1 MGAVLRDSALYAA
14 LFTNKYLGDARNF
27 GGRVVPLP
35 MELTVPS
42 PSTLADTYNMTVI
55 PANSK
60 VVGLEFTT
68 DGLGA
73 SAGAGRTIALGDS
86 GDNDRYMIATDFD
99 VANAQGTLAH
109 TGQGYKPSADTIV
122 VALGA
127 GGAFVVGK
135 VAKGCLMIIPAA

>member
-1 MGAVLRDSALYAA
+1 MAAVLRGSVLYSN
-14 LFTNKYLGDARNF
+14 LFTNKYIGDARDR

-35 MELTVPS
+35 MELTIPS
-42 PSTLADTYNMTVI
+42 PSTVADTYNMTVI

-86 GDNDRYMIATDFD
+86 GDNDRYMVALDCD
-99 VANAQGTLAH
+99 VANAQGTLAN
-109 TGQGYKPSADTIV
+109 TGQGYKPTADAIV
-122 VALGA
+122 VALTA
-127 GGAFVVGK
+127 GGAPVVGK
-135 VAKGCLMIIPAA
+135 KIMGTLFVVPGA